1 MTARRFVVGMLFI
14 SCCSAATAQSE
25 REMNDKASALT
36 KLSAAVET
44 TVRYRH
50 PSPLL
55 SEDQL
60 LKLSTAHDP
69 RLLTQFR
76 DYSVRVFRDQRRAI
90 VMLCTVQSDRALLE
104 DAACTPKLDR
114 HHWRTSPGLPCEL
127 SLKAAAT
134 CGG

>member
-1 MTARRFVVGMLFI
+1 MKARRYILGILFI
-14 SCCSAATAQSE
+14 GFCSAATAQSE

-44 TVRYRH
+44 TVRFRH

-69 RLLTQFR
+69 RLLTLFK
-76 DYSVRVFRDQRRAI
+76 DYSVRVLRDQRRAV
-90 VMLCTVQSDRALLE
+90 VMLCTPDRDRALLE
-104 DAACTPKLDR
+104 DAACTVKLDR
-114 HHWRTSPGLPCEL
+114 HHWRTSPGLPCEF
-127 SLKAAAT
+127 SLKAATA
-134 CGG
+134 CSG